1 MTVAMTPDQ
10 LQTLIR
16 AIQAGGGGDA
26 AGAAGPMKA
35 AAMVGPMGP
44 CTLGKDKL
52 KRPKRW
58 TDWHRDAEN
67 KMRFSGITDSVQ
79 KLNFVRSCA
88 GVELT
93 ELWQKEIRVV
103 YLATGEGAAAEAAHT
118 YEQVVENT
126 GMTLLKLVSRDRA
139 IINLLRMEQGS
150 RGFKDFLAD
159 MEDQMNL
166 CHSWEELMSKDMKR
180 ISLLGGLKD
189 RTLAKKALAEEYGLN
204 RSSRWWST
212 GRVPRPTPR

>member
-16 AIQAGGGGDA
+16 AIQAGWGGGA
-26 AGAAGPMKA
+26 AGAAGPMAA

-44 CTLGKDKL
+44 CILGKDKL

-58 TDWHRDAEN
+58 ADWHRDAEN

-88 GVELT
+88 GAELT
-93 ELWQKEIRVV
+93 KLWEKQMRVV
-103 YLATGEGAAAEAAHT
+103 YEATREGAAAVAAHT
-118 YEQVVENT
+118 YEQVVEKT
-126 GMTLLKLVSRDRA
+126 KTTLLKLESRDRA
-139 IINLLRMEQGS
+139 IIDILRMEQGS
-150 RGFKDFLAD
+150 RGLMDFLAD
-159 MEDQMNL
+159 MKDQMHL
-166 CHSWEELMSKDMKR
+166 CHSWEELTSKDMKR

-189 RTLAKKALAEEYGLN
+189 RDGTRLG
-204 RSSRWWST
+204 
-212 GRVPRPTPR
+212 VRPQADHPGGGQQGEFQGQH